1 MKLGDLSRTSI
12 SLNASTS
19 RTQYIRFLI
28 EDFHDFFSVQTF
40 VSILHRSKAN
50 LIFILLIRNKRTC
63 FANKVM
69 SKAKI
74 ILNYSKDLNTL
85 NFSLM
90 KRCLQTIVLQL
101 SGLYLLCQYFSMLL
115 VFCQNVLEI
124 FGVKKIVTIAPLY
137 LKEIQVFLLK
147 TGGNF
152 NLEAIENLIKI
163 VFHRSWNV
171 YCKWINCRKNLRKV
185 QAKKD

>member
-1 MKLGDLSRTSI
+1 
-12 SLNASTS
+12 
-19 RTQYIRFLI
+19 
-28 EDFHDFFSVQTF
+28 
-40 VSILHRSKAN
+40 
-50 LIFILLIRNKRTC
+50 
-63 FANKVM
+63 M

-115 VFCQNVLEI
+115 VFCQNVLGI

-137 LKEIQVFLLK
+137 LKEIEVFLLK

-171 YCKWINCRKNLRKV
+171 YCKWINCSKNLRKV
-185 QAKKD
+185 QAKKKKGLNWSKIE